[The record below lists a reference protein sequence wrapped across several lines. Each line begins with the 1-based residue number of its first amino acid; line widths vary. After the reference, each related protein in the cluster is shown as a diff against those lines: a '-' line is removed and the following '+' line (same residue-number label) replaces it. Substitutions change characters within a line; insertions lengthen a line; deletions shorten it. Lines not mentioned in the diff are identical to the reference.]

1 MTKDEQVQHMKDAG
15 FSYEQMLAAL
25 APGKDAPEKPPGEA
39 LAGNEAMN
47 AAIRSTLG
55 RDAEPATN
63 MNDAI
68 RAATGHEV
76 ER

>member
-1 MTKDEQVQHMKDAG
+1 MKDAG
-15 FSYEQMLAAL
+15 VSYEQMLAAL
-25 APGKDAPEKPPGEA
+25 APGTPPGEGP
-39 LAGNEAMN
+39 AGNEAMN
-47 AAIRSTLG
+47 TAIRRASG
-55 RDAEPATN
+55 HDVHAEPATN